1 VERHS
6 QSPRTDGG
14 LAPEP
19 TADGAVRAPEVR
31 ARADRDQLKLT
42 LTGGESLEAKRS
54 LIVATEPV
62 DLGRPGQFCDSCA
75 TTGESLTEGNDQGR
89 IGDTRE
95 TGESVRLRGT
105 GTGELEGVTVLLV
118 WNPLAATGGTEVRFP
133 ERGPPVRVDG
143 PRRCFARHPEVCV
156 RTSASGFRRRS
167 GEVDV
172 ERPSAP
178 VPVRGIRLTVYVSRP
193 KDVDVSSNQSTAFLS
208 ASAVVALLG
217 CLLVTVT
224 PIVAGASRAFL
235 GSIVTSGLLGVVFA
249 AQNLWLYR
257 VRSVP
262 SVPAATL
269 TTVFGVW
276 FMAAPL
282 LYDVGFLATA
292 GTQFGGLLVAAFAL
306 YMLVTALSTSR

>member
-1 VERHS
+1 M
-6 QSPRTDGG
+6 
-14 LAPEP
+14 
-19 TADGAVRAPEVR
+19 
-31 ARADRDQLKLT
+31 
-42 LTGGESLEAKRS
+42 
-54 LIVATEPV
+54 
-62 DLGRPGQFCDSCA
+62 
-75 TTGESLTEGNDQGR
+75 
-89 IGDTRE
+89 
-95 TGESVRLRGT
+95 
-105 GTGELEGVTVLLV
+105 
-118 WNPLAATGGTEVRFP
+118 
-133 ERGPPVRVDG
+133 
-143 PRRCFARHPEVCV
+143 
-156 RTSASGFRRRS
+156 
-167 GEVDV
+167 
-172 ERPSAP
+172 
-178 VPVRGIRLTVYVSRP
+178 
-193 KDVDVSSNQSTAFLS
+193 SSNQSTAFLS

-257 VRSVP
+257 VRSAP

-306 YMLVTALSTSR
+306 YMLVAALSTPR